1 MRRFF
6 TPLPR
11 RRKVLPDWQ
20 RDARFALKGRNR
32 EFAAERRRH
41 EGDGK
46 LGVKVVAVAREDV
59 VRLDRDLDVEVARLS
74 AVHARLAAAR
84 HADALAVVDTGGNL
98 DLHALG
104 RADLAHAQAVRARI

>member
-1 MRRFF
+1 MQEEIAGLARAQ
-6 TPLPR
+6 
-11 RRKVLPDWQ
+11 VLHALATQAEGLAGLRAFGQ

-74 AVHARLAAAR
+74 AVHARLRGPTCGCA
-84 HADALAVVDTGGNL
+84 
-98 DLHALG
+98 G
-104 RADLAHAQAVRARI
+104 RR